1 LAVSITGE
9 TNAER
14 GLRVFSEQ
22 QSIDDVARIP
32 RVVGRFRVARACM
45 DLQQFIVRGQ
55 VLSLMRK
62 ALRAASKAPPDA
74 RLELRAEIRR
84 CFESSRHHTDRFTVK
99 HLLSDGRVKLK
110 MLQEMVGF
118 TA

>member
-1 LAVSITGE
+1 MTRILVPC
-9 TNAER
+9 
-14 GLRVFSEQ
+14 VM
-22 QSIDDVARIP
+22 VASRIP
-32 RVVGRFRVARACM
+32 RVVGRFTAVVFRVARARM

-84 CFESSRHHTDRFTVK
+84 CFESSRHHTDRFTIK
-99 HLLSDGRVKLK
+99 HLLSDGRLKLK

-118 TA
+118 AA

>member
-1 LAVSITGE
+1 MVDS
-9 TNAER
+9 
-14 GLRVFSEQ
+14 
-22 QSIDDVARIP
+22 RIP
-32 RVVGRFRVARACM
+32 RVVGRFTAVVFRVARARM

-84 CFESSRHHTDRFTVK
+84 CFESSRHHTDRFTIK
-99 HLLSDGRVKLK
+99 HLLSDGRLKLK

-118 TA
+118 AA